1 MCPFEGSVSPH
12 YPEAADMSSAWITS
26 FNMFKDRKREFFL
39 QMGSE
44 LLCAH
49 VYWYADFERFRACCD
64 FVNILFTLDE
74 ISDEQNEKDAR
85 KTGLVFLS
93 ALRDASFDDGSR
105 LCKMSQDFRARLAKH
120 SGPTCYRRFVGMC
133 NDYIEAVAVE
143 ADLRERGV
151 ILDVEPYM
159 LLRREN
165 SAVRFCFG
173 LFEYIL
179 GMDLPDEI
187 YDHPVFRRMHL
198 AAIDMVCWANDLY
211 SYNMEQAMGHTTNNI
226 MSVLMKHKQVDL
238 QGASDIVGVHFKG
251 LMDGFLADKER
262 LPSWGPE
269 LDADV
274 SRIVDCMEQW
284 VVGNLDWSFETQRYF
299 GRDHLEIQR
308 TLVVKLSPKRF
319 EDSSDEES
327 D

>member
-1 MCPFEGSVSPH
+1 
-12 YPEAADMSSAWITS
+12 MSSAWITS

-105 LCKMSQDFRARLAKH
+105 LCKMSQEYVPGCILLTAHSHASSISFRARLAKH

-198 AAIDMVCWANDLY
+198 AAIDMVCWANVSIFRFDTAFTHPNILLRTFTPTIW
-211 SYNMEQAMGHTTNNI
+211 SRPWVTRLTT
-226 MSVLMKHKQVDL
+226 LC
-238 QGASDIVGVHFKG
+238 
-251 LMDGFLADKER
+251 R
-262 LPSWGPE
+262 
-269 LDADV
+269 
-274 SRIVDCMEQW
+274 C
-284 VVGNLDWSFETQRYF
+284 
-299 GRDHLEIQR
+299 
-308 TLVVKLSPKRF
+308 
-319 EDSSDEES
+319 
-327 D
+327 